1 MTKLILG
8 SAQFGVNYGISN
20 QKGKTKFTEVKKIL
34 NFAKVSKIKF
44 IDTAISYGDS
54 EEILGKTGINNFKF
68 ISKLPKIPNNIN
80 DIDYWVQD
88 NVEAS
93 LTKLKVQNLYSL
105 LIHHTKDLSGT
116 FGKKLIKSIQKVRSN
131 GLVKKVGI
139 SIYETSEIET
149 ALRIFEFDIVQAPL
163 NIIDRRLEMSGILSK
178 LKSLKIE
185 VHTRSTFLQ
194 GLLLLPQKKIPAKF
208 NRWSKIWDHWF
219 FELKK
224 NNLNPVEACLSYPM
238 SLPEVDRIVI
248 GVNNLNQLKKLIK
261 LSKSKIS
268 NHNLSFMI
276 SNDNLL
282 INPNKWQYI

>member
-93 LTKLKVQNLYSL
+93 LTKLKVQNLYSQPY
-105 LIHHTKDLSGT
+105 
-116 FGKKLIKSIQKVRSN
+116 KL
-131 GLVKKVGI
+131 
-139 SIYETSEIET
+139 
-149 ALRIFEFDIVQAPL
+149 
-163 NIIDRRLEMSGILSK
+163 
-178 LKSLKIE
+178 
-185 VHTRSTFLQ
+185 
-194 GLLLLPQKKIPAKF
+194 
-208 NRWSKIWDHWF
+208 
-219 FELKK
+219 
-224 NNLNPVEACLSYPM
+224 
-238 SLPEVDRIVI
+238 
-248 GVNNLNQLKKLIK
+248 
-261 LSKSKIS
+261 
-268 NHNLSFMI
+268 
-276 SNDNLL
+276 
-282 INPNKWQYI
+282 